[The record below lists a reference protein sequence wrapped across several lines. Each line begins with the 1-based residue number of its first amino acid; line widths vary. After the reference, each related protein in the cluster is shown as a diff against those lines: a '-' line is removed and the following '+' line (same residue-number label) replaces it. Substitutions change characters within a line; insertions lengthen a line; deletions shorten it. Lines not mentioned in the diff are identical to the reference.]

1 MTTMFL
7 SILFSNLGL
16 VLLAKILPS
25 KGKAGERRVA
35 KILSKL
41 PEEEY
46 KVINNLLFSQNGRTT
61 QIDHVVVSKYG
72 IFVIETK
79 FYNGWIYGGDNSEYW
94 TQNIYGK
101 KYQLWNP
108 IHQNQG
114 HIRALKKLLNKN
126 SSNLFISIVA
136 FSQQATLKIKGNG
149 LVIYWNQLNNVIYS
163 FHQEILSSEQVQ
175 KVYLALID
183 ANIDSKENQKQHVRN
198 VKAHIY
204 RNQNA
209 IANRRCPHCGGHLV
223 LRNGKYG
230 NFYGCSNYPR
240 CKYTYN

>member
-1 MTTMFL
+1 MFFI
-7 SILFSNLGL
+7 ILFI
-16 VLLAKILPS
+16 VLFVALLCFLPS
-25 KGKAGERRVA
+25 KGKAGEKRVA

-41 PEEEY
+41 PKDEY
-46 KVINNLLFSQNGRTT
+46 KVINNLLFSQNGKTT

-79 FYNGWIYGGDNSEYW
+79 FYKGWIYGGDNSEYW

-108 IHQNQG
+108 IRQNQG
-114 HIRALKKLLNKN
+114 HIRALKNLLKEN
-126 SSNLFISIVA
+126 SSNWFISIVA

-163 FHQEILSSEQVQ
+163 FHHEMLSSEQV
-175 KVYLALID
+175 KNIYLSLNK
-183 ANIDSKENQKQHVRN
+183 ANIDSKENQKEHVRN
-198 VKAHIY
+198 VKAQIY
-204 RNQNA
+204 KNQNA
-209 IANRRCPHCGGHLV
+209 VANRRCPHCGGHLV
-223 LRNGKYG
+223 LRNGQYG

-240 CKYTYN
+240 CKYTHK